1 MATVYVNDKPV
12 DIGNEKLNLIQAAQ
26 KAGVL
31 IPHYCWHPALTVVAS
46 CRMCLVEVGER
57 KPDGSIAM
65 QPKVVPGCQTTAK
78 DGTVIITNGKRAIGA
93 QQQTLEDILLNHP
106 LDCPVCDK
114 AGECLL
120 QDYTFEFGK
129 AQSRM
134 IDQKNT
140 PPNKPYIG
148 DNVTLFT
155 DRCIMCSRCV
165 RFTREV
171 SGTAELQIINRGHHS
186 EIDVF
191 PGEPLNNKLASNV
204 VDLCPVGALCSK
216 DFLYT
221 HRVWN
226 LKTRNSVC
234 ADCSTG
240 CSIYLDGNK
249 NIVYRLRPRYNPQ
262 AQGHFMCDEGRL
274 GYHYVNSIERFLRP
288 MVRRAGASNVPATEM
303 ASAIQAE
310 SAVTGVATA
319 IPRARPSVGSGRG
332 DGGLQAVTWAEI
344 VPSIRTALQNTA
356 QKDPAGVV
364 GVLSPFLTC
373 EEAYLLAKFLKGLS
387 NQVRLA
393 LGPVPIVGEDDT
405 YPKDRRGHP
414 IQPVKFTIRA
424 EKCPNRRGV
433 EEVLRHFQGEVTP
446 FDDVVLGAREER
458 VHALYLAAGYPPR
471 TGGWISDEQAR
482 ALQSVRLIVC
492 HDLLPSPVSNFA
504 HYVLPGAAWAEKG
517 GTFINHAGLAQA
529 LHWGITPTAEVRPDG
544 QVFLDLLQ
552 RRGLMHAATLR
563 KELAAEVPYFDA
575 LAGNDL
581 GEYGIPLE
589 VTGERPA

>member
-1 MATVYVNDKPV
+1 VFKRGRWGESLMATVYVNGKPV

-57 KPDGSIAM
+57 KPDGSVAM
-65 QPKVVPGCQTTAK
+65 QPKVVPGCQTPAK
-78 DGTVIITNGKRAIGA
+78 DGTVINTNTNKAKFA
-93 QQQTLEDILLNHP
+93 QEQTLEDILLNHP

-120 QDYTFEFGK
+120 QDYTYNFGR
-129 AQSRM
+129 ATSRM
-134 IDQKNT
+134 IDDKNT

-165 RFTREV
+165 RFTREI

-186 EIDVF
+186 EIDIF
-191 PGEPLNNKLASNV
+191 PGEPLNNKLATNV

-216 DFLYT
+216 DFLYK

-226 LKTRNSVC
+226 LKTKQSVC

-240 CSIYLDGNK
+240 CSIWLDGNK
-249 NIVYRLRPRYNPQ
+249 NIVYRLRPRVNPQ
-262 AQGHFMCDEGRL
+262 AQGYFMCDDGRL

-288 MVRRAGASNVPATEM
+288 MMRRPSVPSSQSSPGM
-303 ASAIQAE
+303 MSAIQTE
-310 SAVTGVATA
+310 STVTGVTGSVPQPLRPAT
-319 IPRARPSVGSGRG
+319 RARGE
-332 DGGLQAVTWAEI
+332 GGLQAVSWNEI
-344 VPSIRTALQNTA
+344 VPAIRKVFQSATREDAS
-356 QKDPAGVV
+356 GVV

-387 NQVRLA
+387 GQVRLA

-405 YPKDRRGHP
+405 YPKDRRGRP

-424 EKCPNRRGV
+424 
-433 EEVLRHFQGEVTP
+433 
-446 FDDVVLGAREER
+446 
-458 VHALYLAAGYPPR
+458 
-471 TGGWISDEQAR
+471 
-482 ALQSVRLIVC
+482 
-492 HDLLPSPVSNFA
+492 
-504 HYVLPGAAWAEKG
+504 
-517 GTFINHAGLAQA
+517 
-529 LHWGITPTAEVRPDG
+529 
-544 QVFLDLLQ
+544 
-552 RRGLMHAATLR
+552 
-563 KELAAEVPYFDA
+563 
-575 LAGNDL
+575 
-581 GEYGIPLE
+581 
-589 VTGERPA
+589 